1 MAPSTSTPEAS
12 LPQRLLASSTSD
24 SSLFQLAWLIAR
36 LVAGGL
42 MIHNGI
48 DKLGNVEGFATNV
61 VSFIGLPFPVF
72 FTYCAA
78 YVEIISAGLLMLG
91 FLTRANALALLGT
104 MAVAIFFHLKGDGL
118 KVAPL
123 ETASL
128 YATLYMFLL
137 VNGPGTLSLDS
148 ILAKKFDS

>member
-1 MAPSTSTPEAS
+1 MAPSTSSNEAS
-12 LPQRLLASSTSD
+12 LPQRLLAPSSSD
-24 SSLFQLAWLIAR
+24 SSLFQLVWLIAR

-78 YVEIISAGLLMLG
+78 YVEIISAGLLMVG

-118 KVAPL
+118 KIAPL

-128 YATLYMFLL
+128 YAAAYLFFL
-137 VNGPGTLSLDS
+137 VNGPGTLSLDA